1 MTQIGCGTGY
11 SVKVEGD
18 FLYISGE
25 LEKATSVTTTPAPT
39 GGQGACALTGKYG
52 GYLAKI
58 SKADGKCVW
67 AKDTPKHH
75 RAVSDG
81 TSVWAASE
89 GEAPLI
95 YDASHSV
102 APNSAERDIFV
113 AKYSAVDGTGHWA
126 AAVGGIGEEG
136 LSDLAMTSN
145 GPMIMGSSD
154 SPSFTMGSV
163 EIHNLQHDFLG
174 KKETEGAGHNG
185 MFAVVLSP
193 TDVNPSC
200 IANEARSPKRG
211 CFKCEASK
219 SQSLLRAQSPAL
231 VRPTATSR
239 APARPRARRRRPMHA
254 TAVTAC
260 ARPATQTK
268 PPTGGVSSLASST
281 TATPLLSATREPT
294 ATACTLAAALM
305 AASSSLTCR
314 RPPPRW
320 PASLRRTSTPL

>member
-75 RAVSDG
+75 CAVSDG

-113 AKYSAVDGTGHWA
+113 AKYSAADGTGHWA

-163 EIHNLQHDFLG
+163 EVHNLQHDFLG
-174 KKETEGAGHNG
+174 KKETEGAGHDRCHHHHRG
-185 MFAVVLSP
+185 QHLLRRQCVH
-193 TDVNPSC
+193 
-200 IANEARSPKRG
+200 RKRG
-211 CFKCEASK
+211 TL
-219 SQSLLRAQSPAL
+219 SQTGVLQ
-231 VRPTATSR
+231 VRSQQEPVA
-239 APARPRARRRRPMHA
+239 ADGPNHRP
-254 TAVTAC
+254 
-260 ARPATQTK
+260 
-268 PPTGGVSSLASST
+268 
-281 TATPLLSATREPT
+281 
-294 ATACTLAAALM
+294 
-305 AASSSLTCR
+305 
-314 RPPPRW
+314 W
-320 PASLRRTSTPL
+320 